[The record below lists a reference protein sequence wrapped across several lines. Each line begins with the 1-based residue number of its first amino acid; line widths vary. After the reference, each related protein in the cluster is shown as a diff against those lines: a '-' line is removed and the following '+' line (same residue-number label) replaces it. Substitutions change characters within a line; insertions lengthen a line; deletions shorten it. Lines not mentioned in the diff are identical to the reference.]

1 MRSIRE
7 AIQKKRAAGPSMG
20 LRLLLYWFTM
30 VLLLMAAILSTLMA
44 TGVLSHPAH
53 QLSGTLDI
61 QQRNTYAALD
71 SQMDAL
77 TAQSMAMSE
86 KLGKELDAFLA
97 AKGIAFDE
105 LNNDPDTIAELEKC
119 LYTPLSNTLGAA
131 SCSGIFFGLNV
142 TANTSLPNAED
153 FRAGLY
159 LRYSGLQP
167 TVASEQDV
175 ICFRGAAETARS
187 LQLQMHNRWNPEL
200 NAALIPGSDQVT
212 AYQGA
217 RLADGCLWTK
227 RTELL
232 DTWEQV
238 MLLCVP
244 ILDGGGTVRGF
255 CGAEISDLYFS
266 LSHNT
271 VPSAFGNML
280 TLAAPIDGDSLL
292 LSGAMLGATDGS
304 RLTAN
309 GILHISDGKYYTTY
323 SDGKNTYLGRH
334 QLLDAATWDGIPLAA
349 VTLVP
354 DGTFRSYEKGSQI
367 AWFLGAVLFLL
378 AMLVV
383 ATVLSRQFVK
393 PINKSLAA
401 VRGGTE
407 MVASGIPEIDEL
419 LAAIR
424 DRPTGTLPPD
434 VEARLWGF
442 AERASTL
449 TGTER
454 TILQYYMDGYTVKD
468 IPELAC
474 ISARVARSD
483 PVRTDRG
490 YCVAAVD
497 NSDKGIVPLLH
508 TVCGDKRVC
517 GAAVRVARCRIAAV
531 DGENQLAVK
540 GVVFRI
546 GLYERAAPVR
556 DEDIVALLRFGISA
570 EEIEKAELRELRL
583 GALNKIFILCV
594 NIDAAVFYLI
604 VDDQFKRDVVL
615 FVFLAVRRR
624 GVRRQN
630 ISYAEA
636 VVGKSALGVLERYA
650 VILSV
655 ELIERIP
662 LDNLRGRR
670 CGAGIFRRRERR
682 PELFAAALREVRNA
696 DRIGALIEKQLDK
709 TGFADLLK
717 LSLVA
722 YGVKQCRLRRIR
734 LSGRALCFRHG
745 NRVGARAQ
753 GAEHRRRKQQSR
765 YPRRYFFVPAF

>member
-1 MRSIRE
+1 MRPIRE

-20 LRLLLYWFTM
+20 LRLLLYRFIM

-105 LNNDPDTIAELEKC
+105 LNNNPDTIAELEKR

-292 LSGAMLGATDGS
+292 LSEAMLGAAD
-304 RLTAN
+304 
-309 GILHISDGKYYTTY
+309 
-323 SDGKNTYLGRH
+323 TYLGRH

-367 AWFLGAVLFLL
+367 AWFLGTVLFLL

-434 VEARLWGF
+434 VEARLRGF

-474 ISARVARSD
+474 ISASTVKTHNRNLYRKLE
-483 PVRTDRG
+483 
-490 YCVAAVD
+490 VD
-497 NSDKGIVPLLH
+497 S
-508 TVCGDKRVC
+508 
-517 GAAVRVARCRIAAV
+517 
-531 DGENQLAVK
+531 
-540 GVVFRI
+540 F
-546 GLYERAAPVR
+546 
-556 DEDIVALLRFGISA
+556 DELKVYI
-570 EEIEKAELRELRL
+570 
-583 GALNKIFILCV
+583 
-594 NIDAAVFYLI
+594 
-604 VDDQFKRDVVL
+604 
-615 FVFLAVRRR
+615 
-624 GVRRQN
+624 
-630 ISYAEA
+630 
-636 VVGKSALGVLERYA
+636 
-650 VILSV
+650 
-655 ELIERIP
+655 
-662 LDNLRGRR
+662 
-670 CGAGIFRRRERR
+670 
-682 PELFAAALREVRNA
+682 ELFASCGRSSE
-696 DRIGALIEKQLDK
+696 
-709 TGFADLLK
+709 LLNK
-717 LSLVA
+717 
-722 YGVKQCRLRRIR
+722 
-734 LSGRALCFRHG
+734 
-745 NRVGARAQ
+745 
-753 GAEHRRRKQQSR
+753 
-765 YPRRYFFVPAF
+765 

>member
-1 MRSIRE
+1 
-7 AIQKKRAAGPSMG
+7 MG

-105 LNNDPDTIAELEKC
+105 LNNDPDTIAELEKR

-212 AYQGA
+212 AYQGS

-227 RTELL
+227 RTELP

-255 CGAEISDLYFS
+255 CGVEISDLYFS

-271 VPSAFGNML
+271 VPSAFGNIL

-309 GILHISDGKYYTTY
+309 GILHISGGKYYTTPLTAM
-323 SDGKNTYLGRH
+323 GKT
-334 QLLDAATWDGIPLAA
+334 
-349 VTLVP
+349 
-354 DGTFRSYEKGSQI
+354 
-367 AWFLGAVLFLL
+367 
-378 AMLVV
+378 
-383 ATVLSRQFVK
+383 
-393 PINKSLAA
+393 PIW
-401 VRGGTE
+401 GGTSFW
-407 MVASGIPEIDEL
+407 MLPRGTASP
-419 LAAIR
+419 
-424 DRPTGTLPPD
+424 LP
-434 VEARLWGF
+434 L
-442 AERASTL
+442 
-449 TGTER
+449 
-454 TILQYYMDGYTVKD
+454 
-468 IPELAC
+468 
-474 ISARVARSD
+474 
-483 PVRTDRG
+483 
-490 YCVAAVD
+490 
-497 NSDKGIVPLLH
+497 
-508 TVCGDKRVC
+508 
-517 GAAVRVARCRIAAV
+517 
-531 DGENQLAVK
+531 
-540 GVVFRI
+540 
-546 GLYERAAPVR
+546 
-556 DEDIVALLRFGISA
+556 
-570 EEIEKAELRELRL
+570 
-583 GALNKIFILCV
+583 
-594 NIDAAVFYLI
+594 
-604 VDDQFKRDVVL
+604 
-615 FVFLAVRRR
+615 
-624 GVRRQN
+624 
-630 ISYAEA
+630 
-636 VVGKSALGVLERYA
+636 
-650 VILSV
+650 
-655 ELIERIP
+655 
-662 LDNLRGRR
+662 
-670 CGAGIFRRRERR
+670 
-682 PELFAAALREVRNA
+682 
-696 DRIGALIEKQLDK
+696 
-709 TGFADLLK
+709 
-717 LSLVA
+717 
-722 YGVKQCRLRRIR
+722 
-734 LSGRALCFRHG
+734 
-745 NRVGARAQ
+745 
-753 GAEHRRRKQQSR
+753 
-765 YPRRYFFVPAF
+765 

>member
-1 MRSIRE
+1 MRPIRE

-30 VLLLMAAILSTLMA
+30 VLLMAAILSTLMA

-105 LNNDPDTIAELEKC
+105 LNNDPDTIAELEKR

-142 TANTSLPNAED
+142 TANTFLPNAED

-292 LSGAMLGATDGS
+292 LSGAMLGTADGS

-309 GILHISDGKYYTTY
+309 GILHISDGKYYTTPLTAM
-323 SDGKNTYLGRH
+323 GKT
-334 QLLDAATWDGIPLAA
+334 
-349 VTLVP
+349 
-354 DGTFRSYEKGSQI
+354 
-367 AWFLGAVLFLL
+367 
-378 AMLVV
+378 
-383 ATVLSRQFVK
+383 
-393 PINKSLAA
+393 PIW
-401 VRGGTE
+401 GGTSFW
-407 MVASGIPEIDEL
+407 MLPRGTASP
-419 LAAIR
+419 
-424 DRPTGTLPPD
+424 LP
-434 VEARLWGF
+434 L
-442 AERASTL
+442 
-449 TGTER
+449 
-454 TILQYYMDGYTVKD
+454 
-468 IPELAC
+468 
-474 ISARVARSD
+474 
-483 PVRTDRG
+483 
-490 YCVAAVD
+490 
-497 NSDKGIVPLLH
+497 
-508 TVCGDKRVC
+508 
-517 GAAVRVARCRIAAV
+517 
-531 DGENQLAVK
+531 
-540 GVVFRI
+540 
-546 GLYERAAPVR
+546 
-556 DEDIVALLRFGISA
+556 
-570 EEIEKAELRELRL
+570 
-583 GALNKIFILCV
+583 
-594 NIDAAVFYLI
+594 
-604 VDDQFKRDVVL
+604 
-615 FVFLAVRRR
+615 
-624 GVRRQN
+624 
-630 ISYAEA
+630 
-636 VVGKSALGVLERYA
+636 
-650 VILSV
+650 
-655 ELIERIP
+655 
-662 LDNLRGRR
+662 
-670 CGAGIFRRRERR
+670 
-682 PELFAAALREVRNA
+682 
-696 DRIGALIEKQLDK
+696 
-709 TGFADLLK
+709 
-717 LSLVA
+717 
-722 YGVKQCRLRRIR
+722 
-734 LSGRALCFRHG
+734 
-745 NRVGARAQ
+745 
-753 GAEHRRRKQQSR
+753 
-765 YPRRYFFVPAF
+765 

>member
-1 MRSIRE
+1 
-7 AIQKKRAAGPSMG
+7 MG

-30 VLLLMAAILSTLMA
+30 VLLMAAILSTLMA

-105 LNNDPDTIAELEKC
+105 LNNNPDTIAGLEKR

-227 RTELL
+227 RTELP

-292 LSGAMLGATDGS
+292 LSGAMLGATDSS

-334 QLLDAATWDGIPLAA
+334 QLLDAATWDGIPPAA

-401 VRGGTE
+401 VRGGAE

-424 DRPTGTLPPD
+424 ERPTGTLPPD
-434 VEARLWGF
+434 VEARLRGF

-474 ISARVARSD
+474 ISASTVKTHNRNLYRKLD
-483 PVRTDRG
+483 
-490 YCVAAVD
+490 VD
-497 NSDKGIVPLLH
+497 S
-508 TVCGDKRVC
+508 
-517 GAAVRVARCRIAAV
+517 
-531 DGENQLAVK
+531 
-540 GVVFRI
+540 F
-546 GLYERAAPVR
+546 
-556 DEDIVALLRFGISA
+556 DELKVYI
-570 EEIEKAELRELRL
+570 
-583 GALNKIFILCV
+583 
-594 NIDAAVFYLI
+594 
-604 VDDQFKRDVVL
+604 
-615 FVFLAVRRR
+615 
-624 GVRRQN
+624 
-630 ISYAEA
+630 
-636 VVGKSALGVLERYA
+636 
-650 VILSV
+650 
-655 ELIERIP
+655 
-662 LDNLRGRR
+662 
-670 CGAGIFRRRERR
+670 
-682 PELFAAALREVRNA
+682 ELFASCGRSSE
-696 DRIGALIEKQLDK
+696 
-709 TGFADLLK
+709 LLNK
-717 LSLVA
+717 
-722 YGVKQCRLRRIR
+722 
-734 LSGRALCFRHG
+734 
-745 NRVGARAQ
+745 
-753 GAEHRRRKQQSR
+753 
-765 YPRRYFFVPAF
+765 